1 MVDNSQTESK
11 TSESVSTQDDSLDE
25 LNWLKII
32 VFGIIIILS
41 IIGVFMSTYFLIF
54 LCLLVAM
61 ILILKYFYEIDILV
75 SFNEMLNELDIDIIE
90 KKKDTPK
97 FLDPSADQVFNI
109 PGNKYTYDEAQT
121 LCKAYNSQLANYS
134 QIEDAYKHGGEWC
147 NYGWSKNQLA
157 LFPTQKET
165 YDKLQSIKG
174 HENNCGRPG
183 INGGFMANPN
193 NRYGVNC
200 YGKKPPITETEKKL
214 MELNKNYPP
223 ETDLDD
229 EVDKWK
235 KQLDNILISPFNSNS
250 WYKV

>member
-1 MVDNSQTESK
+1 MTDNSQT
-11 TSESVSTQDDSLDE
+11 VSAQDPQNE
-25 LNWLKII
+25 LNLLKIAVI
-32 VFGIIIILS
+32 SIIIILCIFGAITS
-41 IIGVFMSTYFLIF
+41 RYFLLF
-54 LCLLVAM
+54 LCFMVALV
-61 ILILKYFYEIDILV
+61 LILKYFYEIDIFV
-75 SFNEMLNELDIDIIE
+75 SFNQMLNELDIDIIE
-90 KKKDTPK
+90 KKKDVTIPT

-109 PGNKYTYDEAQT
+109 PGNKYSYDEAQT
-121 LCKAYNSQLANYS
+121 LCKAYGAQLANYS
-134 QIEDAYKHGGEWC
+134 QIEDAYKRGGEWC

-165 YDKLQSIKG
+165 YEKLQSIKG

-200 YGKKPPITETEKKL
+200 YGKKPPITDTEKKL

-235 KQLDNILISPFNSNS
+235 KQLDDILISPFNSNS